1 MKKYYEAKLRCVTC
15 AGVDFEF
22 NKDQSYIKCNT
33 CGREYLG
40 GYNELLEYNQDVQE
54 DIFHQVQEDAEK
66 IVKTE
71 LKKVFKEINKEI
83 KIK

>member
-1 MKKYYEAKLRCVTC
+1 MAKEGNSNLVR
-15 AGVDFEF
+15 
-22 NKDQSYIKCNT
+22 
-33 CGREYLG
+33 L
-40 GYNELLEYNQDVQE
+40 DVQE